1 MEFLGIGITEL
12 LAILVIVF
20 LVMGPRDLVKI
31 GGNLGRALHKFR
43 NSEAWRA
50 MQDASRQLREFPETL
65 VRQAG
70 LDELE
75 NDLRE
80 QKQALRELEGQFS
93 AWTRSPDPLSQK
105 TQTPKDPAGG
115 DSPAEDK

>member
-20 LVMGPRDLVKI
+20 LVMGPRDLVKL
-31 GGNLGRALHKFR
+31 GTTLGNAVYKFR

-50 MQDASRQLREFPETL
+50 MQAATRQLRELPENL

-75 NDLRE
+75 QDLKE
-80 QKQALRELEGQFS
+80 QKQSLRELESQFS
-93 AWTRSPDPLSQK
+93 AWTRNPDPLSQK
-105 TQTPKDPAGG
+105 SADPDKP
-115 DSPAEDK
+115 DSEQERK